1 MIFCMMWTTSDHC
14 SVIAGLGDFCAH
26 EEVYRLA
33 VPTIIVSVTDT
44 ATYEEM
50 LKPIILL

>member
-1 MIFCMMWTTSDHC
+1 M
-14 SVIAGLGDFCAH
+14 IAGLGDCCAH
-26 EEVYRLA
+26 KEVYRLA
-33 VPTIIVSVTDT
+33 GPTIIVSVTET